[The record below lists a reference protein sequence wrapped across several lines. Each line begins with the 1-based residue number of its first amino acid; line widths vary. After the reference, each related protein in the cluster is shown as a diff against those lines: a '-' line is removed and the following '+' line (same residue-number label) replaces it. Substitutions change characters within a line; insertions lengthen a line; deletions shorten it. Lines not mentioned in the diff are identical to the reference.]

1 MNDGP
6 EGMVVYERDSDRRGV
21 VTSVNYSNNFLTV
34 QWDDGARGL
43 HLVNNLRSEK
53 VYLEQQQEQRMK
65 QMALKPEQA
74 VLGAVVYAAGKEAPL
89 RKGKIAGP
97 IDNSHGNNLVIVEW
111 TEGWGVG
118 QLNKMQL
125 NALLSEADG
134 LAETTRLVAEKE
146 KLEREYEQVRTEC
159 GSKLAKAAQLIR
171 EAATL
176 ADSKGADLQEMY
188 DETRDLERAMEA
200 AGWRTSSWH
209 C

>member
-1 MNDGP
+1 MHDGP

-53 VYLEQQQEQRMK
+53 IYLEQKQEQRMK

-74 VLGAVVYAAGKEAPL
+74 TVGAVVYLAQKQAPL
-89 RKGKIAGP
+89 KRGKIVGP
-97 IDNSHGNNLVIVEW
+97 VDNKHGNNLVIVEW
-111 TEGWGVG
+111 DDGG
-118 QLNKMQL
+118 LNKPQINSL
-125 NALLSEADG
+125 
-134 LAETTRLVAEKE
+134 LAEEAGKAEEQRL
-146 KLEREYEQVRTEC
+146 LEEQARFEQEYEQVRTEC